1 MLHAPRALAA
11 GAAALMLAAAA
22 PAAQAVSPVVRL
34 SGAASLTRLRGGAVT
49 PAAFHVVTTFSTD
62 TPGRSLFTIQ
72 RAVIEFPDHAGTN
85 GGRFPSCDARRI
97 ARNNGDLKRCPKGS
111 QIGSGIVKAQAI
123 QLGVTATGQ
132 VAIFNSAHGKDITF
146 NFRTVTP
153 AVIDE
158 SIDAPITQ
166 LHGGRYGEELTIVVP
181 HTLQEIISGV
191 FVGVQKLD
199 VTLTGTVR
207 SHGTTLS
214 YLKARSCPTTPLHG
228 VFDFKDWTSGQTATA
243 TVDSRVRCTVR

>member
-1 MLHAPRALAA
+1 MAHSRRALVS
-11 GAAALMLAAAA
+11 GATALLLAAAA

-34 SGAASLTRLRGGAVT
+34 SGAASLTRPRSGAVT
-49 PAAFHVVTTFSTD
+49 PAVFHVVTTFSTD
-62 TPGRSLFTIQ
+62 TPGAPLFTIQ
-72 RAVIEFPDHAGTN
+72 KAVILFPDHAGTN
-85 GGRFPSCDARRI
+85 GSRFPSCDARQI
-97 ARNNGDLKRCPKGS
+97 ARFNGDLKRCPKGS
-111 QIGSGIVKAQAI
+111 QIGSGVVKAQAL

-132 VAIFNSAHGKDITF
+132 VAVFNSARGRDITF

-199 VTLTGTVR
+199 VTLTGSVR

-214 YLKARSCPTTPLHG
+214 YLKARTCPKTPLHG
-228 VFDFKDWTSGQTATA
+228 VFDFKDWTSGQTAAA
-243 TVDSRVRCTVR
+243 TVDTRVRCTVR